1 MVSMRWIRLSRIF
14 SLIRA
19 EVKILHAWVVLHIR
33 GQNIEPSWV
42 IPSLNELMF
51 NLLVPIDYKIRAGRY
66 IADSRIE
73 NEEMLSVTI
82 KDFGTLYIPQK
93 AWKQLLQVLSEQ
105 LYQLHW
111 DYPFFGGAVIS
122 EEDVVVDCGAAEGF
136 FTLMAT
142 KKAAKVH
149 AIEPIPQFYRC
160 LEKSFCE
167 YGKVIL
173 HNVAV
178 GGRDGHIT
186 MLVDGI
192 RSRKSNNLQ
201 GIRVPMVTL
210 DSLLMDEKVDFIK
223 VDVEG
228 LEEDVLKGATNIIR
242 KWKPKMAIAAYHDT
256 NNPIQLKQLVLGI
269 RSDYN
274 IALRGINYKNGLP
287 KFLYAW

>member
-1 MVSMRWIRLSRIF
+1 MKWFQISRIF
-14 SLIRA
+14 SLLRA
-19 EVKILHAWVVLHIR
+19 EIKILHAWVALHTR
-33 GQNIEPSWV
+33 DRNIEPGWV
-42 IPSLNELMF
+42 IPGLNELMF
-51 NLLVPIDYKIRAGRY
+51 NLLVPIDYKIRARRY
-66 IADSRIE
+66 IAISRIVD
-73 NEEMLSVTI
+73 EEMLHVTI
-82 KDFGTLYIPQK
+82 KEFGTLYIPQN

-122 EEDVVVDCGAAEGF
+122 KGDVVVDCGAAEGF

-142 KKAAKVH
+142 KKATRVH
-149 AIEPIPQFYRC
+149 AIEPIPLFYRC
-160 LEKSFCE
+160 LEKSFCGCE
-167 YGKVIL
+167 KVIL

-178 GGRDGHIT
+178 GGYDGHIT

-201 GIRVPMVTL
+201 GIRVPLVTL
-210 DSLLMDEKVDFIK
+210 DSLLIDEKVDFIK

-228 LEEDVLKGATNIIR
+228 LEEDVLKGATNLIR
-242 KWKPKMAIAAYHDT
+242 KWKPKMAIAVYHDT
-256 NNPIQLKQLVLGI
+256 NNPIQLKKWILSV